1 MSDKQRLFLLDELR
15 GAAIILMVIYH
26 ALFLLADVFHDMAG
40 RTLLLFFS
48 PAQPFIAGLFI
59 LICGICCRL
68 SRSNL
73 KRGLLLSSVALL
85 LTFSTYALT
94 LFGINELITFGI
106 LHFLAISILLFV
118 LIEKFLV
125 RLPPISQVIIFAA
138 LFVAT
143 ANPLFGGERG
153 IGLGRLF
160 LPFPQTNL
168 FPLFAL
174 GLPSLSFS
182 SADYFPL
189 IPWVFLFFTGTAIG
203 LYAQKERFPKFFSKS
218 HVKPLQWVG
227 RYSLWIYL
235 LHQPLLYLFIQLNG
249 ILAL

>member
-1 MSDKQRLFLLDELR
+1 MFGKQRLYLLDELR

-26 ALFLLADVFHDMAG
+26 MLFLLADVFHDMAG

-48 PAQPFIAGLFI
+48 PAQPFVAGLFI
-59 LICGICCRL
+59 LISGICCRF

-73 KRGLLLSSVALL
+73 KRGLLLSGVALL
-85 LTFSTYALT
+85 LTLSTFALT
-94 LFGINELITFGI
+94 LFGINELITFGV

-118 LIEKFLV
+118 LFEKFLV
-125 RLPPISQVIIFAA
+125 KLPPLNQVLIFAA

-143 ANPLFGGERG
+143 ANPLLGGERG
-153 IGLGRLF
+153 IGLGRLL

-203 LYAQKERFPKFFSKS
+203 LYAQKEQFPKVLSKS

-235 LHQPLLYLFIQLNG
+235 IHQPVMYLFVQLNSL
-249 ILAL
+249 LAL